1 MFLASNFLLTSSVTF
16 DVGLFLSTK
25 RSEKAN
31 CRNYFQGRSDGGG
44 ISVYIAPNQST
55 LIFYVVVLSP
65 WPRTN
70 SFIPTQ
76 IKFLTTP
83 LTAMLLLRHIPN
95 SGDARLNSCSQWF
108 RRQQKRNVV
117 VLSTCTICQ
126 VSTWTVS
133 LCLAADWAHTAVGR
147 STTLARQSGTRC
159 QMNLEIE
166 TVCQFR

>member
-1 MFLASNFLLTSSVTF
+1 MKVAHGRRLVDVLLHRQLSIELNTPAFLATAIR
-16 DVGLFLSTK
+16 GLATG
-25 RSEKAN
+25 
-31 CRNYFQGRSDGGG
+31 YIG
-44 ISVYIAPNQST
+44 IYTPSPNQST